1 MCVGGGGGRL
11 ADKVDEVLSVFLFFF
26 CRCFYCGKL
35 SLYHVRDILVFMLER
50 LVLAAMVDLVKLK
63 KKTQK
68 TRRLGLEG

>member
-11 ADKVDEVLSVFLFFF
+11 ADKVDEVLSVFF

-63 KKTQK
+63 KKQNPK
-68 TRRLGLEG
+68 LEG